1 MPAPRLV
8 IKAFLRDYALSIP
21 RLENAATTA
30 KRLVHDILIDSGVEN
45 HQVTSR
51 VKSISSIRSKLRRKN
66 YSKPDRQLTDKIGV
80 RAIMYYESDV
90 NLAEAALR
98 AEFTIN
104 QRQSHDKQFMLG
116 LKEFGYRSVHL
127 IAQLKG
133 SRARSP
139 EYTDLQ
145 GIWFEIQV
153 RSILEHAW
161 AEIEHEVVYK
171 SGIKYPRSTIRR
183 FAAIAGSLEILDRE
197 FSEIRKER
205 RKLIETH
212 KVRYRNK
219 QEFDVEIDAARLLAL
234 FEQLRPQGLS
244 WLHAEESN
252 RPFPRRI
259 ESKCVDALT
268 AVKVCN
274 GTQLIKALKTVQ
286 FRSAAKKFAAH
297 KSIGVQEIS
306 HLAAVA
312 LIVGSRKPTVLSNY
326 LEEVSDDPSIVA
338 AFKTRTKSG

>member
-1 MPAPRLV
+1 
-8 IKAFLRDYALSIP
+8 
-21 RLENAATTA
+21 
-30 KRLVHDILIDSGVEN
+30 
-45 HQVTSR
+45 
-51 VKSISSIRSKLRRKN
+51 
-66 YSKPDRQLTDKIGV
+66 
-80 RAIMYYESDV
+80 MYYESDV
-90 NLAEAALR
+90 DLAEAALR
-98 AEFTIN
+98 EEFTIN
-104 QRQSHDKQFMLG
+104 KKQSHDKRFMLG

-139 EYTDLQ
+139 EYTDLE

-171 SGIKYPRSTIRR
+171 SGIKYPKSTIRR

-197 FSEIRKER
+197 FSEMRKER
-205 RKLIETH
+205 RRLIETY
-212 KVRYRNK
+212 KTRYGNK
-219 QEFDVEIDAARLLAL
+219 QELDVEIDAARLLAL
-234 FEQLRPQGLS
+234 FEHLRPQGLS
-244 WLHAEESN
+244 WLRAEERN

-268 AVKVCN
+268 AVRISN
-274 GTQLIKALKTVQ
+274 GNQLMKALKASH
-286 FRSAAKKFAAH
+286 FRTAAKKFAAH

-312 LIVGSRKPTVLSNY
+312 LLVGSRKQTVLSDY

-338 AFKTRTKSG
+338 AFKTYTKSS

>member
-1 MPAPRLV
+1 M
-8 IKAFLRDYALSIP
+8 
-21 RLENAATTA
+21 
-30 KRLVHDILIDSGVEN
+30 
-45 HQVTSR
+45 
-51 VKSISSIRSKLRRKN
+51 
-66 YSKPDRQLTDKIGV
+66 
-80 RAIMYYESDV
+80 
-90 NLAEAALR
+90 AEATLR
-98 AEFTIN
+98 KEFTIN
-104 QRQSHDKQFMLG
+104 KKQSHDKRFILG

-127 IAQLKG
+127 IAKLKG

-197 FSEIRKER
+197 FGEIRKER
-205 RKLIETH
+205 RELIKTY
-212 KVRYRNK
+212 KTRYGNK
-219 QEFDVEIDAARLLAL
+219 EDLDEEIDAARLLAL

-244 WLHAEESN
+244 WLGAEERN

-259 ESKCVDALT
+259 ESSCVDALT
-268 AVKVCN
+268 AVKIRSGNQIVN
-274 GTQLIKALKTVQ
+274 ALKAAQ
-286 FRSAAKKFAAH
+286 FKTAAKKFAAH

-312 LIVGSRKPTVLSNY
+312 LLVGSRKRSVLSDY
-326 LEEVSDDPSIVA
+326 LEEVSSDPAIVA
-338 AFKTRTKSG
+338 AFQTYTKSS